1 MGNPFDRFDT
11 PVAGTSVAP
20 VRTGQ
25 NPFDR
30 FDVVSEALPSAG
42 GALTGGIGPGFD
54 AAGNRLRRVPKN
66 ATEQEAEASVA
77 ALHEK
82 HPYLMT
88 GYDKVRQFVRGT
100 PVGSWIDEI
109 GAAIPGSGPGSSYA
123 ERLGFQR
130 ALDRYADDNSTKVGS
145 LPLIGDVTT
154 GGLTKLAGGVASAP
168 FAPIARGA
176 STLGSM
182 VKGGLSAAGY
192 GTLYGAGEGENASE
206 RVGNA
211 ATGAAIGGVLGAA
224 APPLARGFGNA
235 VEALSNTLR
244 PNPSELAGVS
254 RKAVRNVLDDA
265 NADRLFEPGAQSYRN
280 QAARMGDEAMLAD
293 MGANLQEHAG
303 GLATKP
309 GISSA
314 VARPIMARSEGAA
327 GRLDNAVSGAMGPPT
342 NVPQMI
348 ENLVAA
354 GRRDASPHYD
364 AFYNTTIKP
373 TDRLVSLLHRV
384 PKAAYEKARQL
395 MEMEGLNAAEIG
407 NTGRMIDLI
416 KRALDDVGQGE
427 IDQFRRTT
435 NIGRVYNNLARDLTA
450 EVDRILSPK
459 NPAQSVWA
467 KARKASGDSKKLQE
481 AFEEGQKA
489 FSRNLS
495 HDQMVY
501 DMARMSPQERTLY
514 MAGARSQIHEAM
526 DTAANRSGSSAAT
539 AGMRTLGSR
548 TADRKLR
555 DLAITPDAGRNLS
568 NVRDAEAAFANTAD
582 GVLRNSKTA
591 VRTEQGKRYTL
602 DANDTGM
609 HNLTLE
615 GMVAGPLKWAA
626 NVLTKG
632 AISASRIKAA
642 TDAAEMLVAQGVRRD
657 EIVNGLIRFRQ
668 MQGITAAQ
676 RHAATV
682 LVNRLIHGG
691 RGALIDSKAYP
702 SQATTR

>member
-82 HPYLMT
+82 HPYVMT
-88 GYDKVRQFVRGT
+88 AYDKARQFVRGT

-280 QAARMGDEAMLAD
+280 QAARMGDEAMIAD
-293 MGANLQEHAG
+293 MGSNLAEHAG

-309 GISSA
+309 GISA
-314 VARPIMARSEGAA
+314 EIARPIMNRSEGAMD
-327 GRLDNAVSGAMGPPT
+327 RLTQAVSGAMGRPRS
-342 NVPQMI
+342 VPEMI
-348 ENLVAA
+348 DNLVAA
-354 GRRDASPHYD
+354 GRRDAAPLYD
-364 AFYNTTIKP
+364 QFYSTQIKP
-373 TDRLVSLLHRV
+373 TDRLVNLLQRV
-384 PKAAYEKARQL
+384 PRAAYDKAQQI
-395 MEMEGLNAAEIG
+395 MHMEGLDPATVG

-416 KRALDDVGQGE
+416 KRGLDDVAQGE
-427 IDQFRRTT
+427 VDQFRRTT
-435 NIGRVYNNLARDLTA
+435 NTGRVYNNLARDLTA
-450 EVDRILSPK
+450 EVDSILSPR
-459 NPAQSVWA
+459 NPANSVWA
-467 KARKASGDSKKLQE
+467 QARKAAGDNKKLQE
-481 AFEEGQKA
+481 AFEAGQKA
-489 FSRNLS
+489 FGKGLS
-495 HDQMVY
+495 YDQMAH
-501 DMARMSPQERTLY
+501 DMRGMSLPEQTLY
-514 MAGARSQIHEAM
+514 RAGARTQIHEVM
-526 DTAANRSGSSAAT
+526 DSASNRSGPSGAT
-539 AGMRTLGSR
+539 AGMRTLGS
-548 TADRKLR
+548 TQADKKLR
-555 DLAITPDAGRNLS
+555 DLAVTPQAGENLS
-568 NVRDAEAAFANTAD
+568 RVRDAEATFANTTD
-582 GVLRNSKTA
+582 TVLKNSKTA
-591 VRTEQGKRYTL
+591 VRTEQAKRYNL
-602 DANDTGM
+602 DANDSVTGHM
-609 HNLTLE
+609 TELGTL
-615 GMVAGPLKWAA
+615 MVGVKKVVDTLAAGYI
-626 NVLTKG
+626 NE
-632 AISASRIKAA
+632 SRIKLA
-642 TDAAEMLVAQGVRRD
+642 TDAASMLVAQGARRD
-657 EIVNGLIRFRQ
+657 EIINGLIKFRNA
-668 MQGITAAQ
+668 QGITGAQ
-676 RHAATV
+676 RTAATV